1 LKNNEKLAHSK
12 ERSNVKTDPNVGS
25 KITEDVESIQDQG
38 FTRPTVLI
46 LAPFR
51 SSAHAW
57 VTALLKQAP
66 NHQAENS
73 SRFFSEFSLPAGA
86 EDKLSL
92 SSHAASAY
100 PEDHIANMSGNI
112 DDHFRV
118 GIKVTRKSVKIFSD
132 FYSSDII
139 IASPL
144 GLRNLIDKER
154 YVHNSYPRLKLT
166 PHNHFY
172 I

>member
-1 LKNNEKLAHSK
+1 M
-12 ERSNVKTDPNVGS
+12 
-25 KITEDVESIQDQG
+25 
-38 FTRPTVLI
+38 
-46 LAPFR
+46 
-51 SSAHAW
+51 
-57 VTALLKQAP
+57 TALLKQAP

-86 EDKLSL
+86 EDKLL
-92 SSHAASAY
+92 VAAPGTY
-100 PEDHIANMSGNI
+100 PEDHVANMSGNI

-118 GIKVTRKSVKIFSD
+118 GIKVTRKSIKLFSE

-154 YVHNSYPRLKLT
+154 
-166 PHNHFY
+166 
-172 I
+172 